1 MNTIFADCLNYFIV
15 VYLDD
20 ILIFS
25 KNPEEHTKHVHK
37 VLACLQKN
45 SLFAKL
51 EKCEFSVNTMEF
63 LGFVISPNS
72 ISMSKSKV
80 DAILQW
86 PTLKNLKQVQ
96 SFLGFTNFY

>member
-1 MNTIFADCLNYFIV
+1 MNTIFSDCLDYFIV

-25 KNPEEHTKHVHK
+25 KNPEEHTKHICE
-37 VLACLQKN
+37 VLAHLQKN
-45 SLFAKL
+45 QLFTK
-51 EKCEFSVNTMEF
+51 EKCEFSINTPEF
-63 LGFVISPNS
+63 LGFVISPDS

-80 DAILQW
+80 NTILKL

-96 SFLGFTNFY
+96 SFLGFANFH